1 MIRMILEA
9 LGRVFEDDGNHVV
22 HQRIANALTPVV
34 PRVMSRLFNHRNRL
48 CPEEVIRTRRKLPAH
63 DLLGFRFRQWQGSLA
78 EHVAPACW
86 SANISIAK
94 PQLVVGWF
102 ISLHQLDP

>member
-1 MIRMILEA
+1 MHSAALSRMMGIMSYISGLPTP
-9 LGRVFEDDGNHVV
+9 
-22 HQRIANALTPVV
+22 LTPVV